1 VRGTPPKRHNVPV
14 PTPTKPANRV
24 FRVIAV
30 ILLSASIGAAAAG
43 CGGDGGAD
51 DSASPLP
58 SSSIPGIQSLPA
70 AAATPGTK
78 LTQNTSAKV
87 LFVRNHKRKGLISL
101 AIDSV
106 RTGSTGDLANFIL
119 DRQAKSSTPYYVDV
133 TVTNVGGGHVGGA
146 PVPLYGVNGHN
157 TLLPPADLMGS
168 FKSCQTDRIPR
179 RLARG
184 RAFSTCLMFLSPRH
198 GKLTAVEFQYAS
210 DVEPVTWAVHP
221 KSAKH
226 EKKRSH

>member
-1 VRGTPPKRHNVPV
+1 MPTPPK
-14 PTPTKPANRV
+14 PADRV

-30 ILLSASIGAAAAG
+30 VLLSASIGAVVAG
-43 CGGDGGAD
+43 CGGDGGAKE
-51 DSASPLP
+51 SASSLP

-78 LTQNTSAKV
+78 LTQTTSAKV
-87 LFVRNHKRKGLISL
+87 LFVRNQKRKGLISL

-106 RTGSTGDLANFIL
+106 RTGSTSDLANFIL
-119 DRQAKSSTPYYVDV
+119 NRQAKSSTPYYVGV

-168 FKSCQTDRIPR
+168 FKPCQADRIPR
-179 RLARG
+179 HLGRG

-198 GKLTAVEFQYAS
+198 GRLTAVEFQYAS
-210 DVEPVTWAVHP
+210 GVEPVTWAVHP
-221 KSAKH
+221 ASAKPK
-226 EKKRSH
+226 KKRSH

>member
-1 VRGTPPKRHNVPV
+1 V
-14 PTPTKPANRV
+14 PTPARPAVQV
-24 FRVIAV
+24 FRVIV
-30 ILLSASIGAAAAG
+30 VVLLSASIGVVAAG
-43 CGGDGGAD
+43 CRGDEGTRQ
-51 DSASPLP
+51 SASSLP
-58 SSSIPGIQSLPA
+58 SSSISGIQSLPA

-119 DRQAKSSTPYYVDV
+119 DRQAKSSKPYYVGV
-133 TVTNVGGGHVGGA
+133 TVINVGGGHVGGA

-157 TLLPPADLMGS
+157 TLLPAADLMGS

-210 DVEPVTWAVHP
+210 GVEPVTWVVHP
-221 KSAKH
+221 ESAKP
-226 EKKRSH
+226 KKKHSH

>member
-1 VRGTPPKRHNVPV
+1 VRGRLPKRHNVPV
-14 PTPTKPANRV
+14 PTPAKPANRL

-30 ILLSASIGAAAAG
+30 ILLSLSIGAAAAG

-58 SSSIPGIQSLPA
+58 PSSIPGIQSLPA

-133 TVTNVGGGHVGGA
+133 TVTNVAGGHFGGA

-168 FKSCQTDRIPR
+168 FKSCQTDRIQR
-179 RLARG
+179 RLGRG
-184 RAFSTCLMFLSPRH
+184 RAFSTCLIFLSPRH

-210 DVEPVTWAVHP
+210 GVEPVTWVVHP
-221 KSAKH
+221 NSAKPQ
-226 EKKRSH
+226 KKRSH

>member
-1 VRGTPPKRHNVPV
+1 MSPV
-14 PTPTKPANRV
+14 PTPANPADRV
-24 FRVIAV
+24 FRVIV
-30 ILLSASIGAAAAG
+30 VVLLSASIGAVAAG
-43 CGGDGGAD
+43 CRGDGGTQE
-51 DSASPLP
+51 SASSLP

-78 LTQNTSAKV
+78 LRQTTSAKV

-106 RTGSTGDLANFIL
+106 RTGTTSDLANFVL
-119 DRQAKSSTPYYVDV
+119 DRQSKSSTPYYVDV

-179 RLARG
+179 HLGMG

-210 DVEPVTWAVHP
+210 GAEPVTWVVHP
-221 KSAKH
+221 KSAKPK
-226 EKKRSH
+226 KKRSH

>member
-1 VRGTPPKRHNVPV
+1 VRGRLPKRHNVPV
-14 PTPTKPANRV
+14 PTPAIPANRL

-30 ILLSASIGAAAAG
+30 ILLSLSIGAAAAG

-198 GKLTAVEFQYAS
+198 GKLTAVEFHYAS
-210 DVEPVTWAVHP
+210 GAEPVTWVVHP
-221 KSAKH
+221 ESAKP
-226 EKKRSH
+226 KKKHSH